1 MHLLTTSVVSNV
13 FNIICNQKKRKKKKK
28 KRNLKKKEIKKRKQ
42 KRKQVNQS
50 IKIIRMRLV
59 QICMWLKINMG

>member
-28 KRNLKKKEIKKRKQ
+28 KKRNLKKKEIKKRKQ
-42 KRKQVNQS
+42 KRKQVNKS

-59 QICMWLKINMG
+59 QICMWLKK